1 MESFDAE
8 ARTRQPDAVRSPPRL
23 QRVDFPCDVGGFPT
37 PPCPVHL
44 RFEKT
49 GGRWTIWGLTPPGW
63 PPSIARWL
71 EPFKPT
77 SIRISPGLFPRVL
90 QVEFETM
97 PLAWEPILSSL
108 KVHSLE
114 LTTAGMASLFVID
127 SPDKIAAF
135 VRTIASAR
143 SGVRVTKA
151 LEEAEL
157 PRLTSSEIEL
167 LFLRSRSGPTDS
179 SSSR

>member
-1 MESFDAE
+1 MEPFDAE
-8 ARTRQPDAVRSPPRL
+8 TRTGEIEALASQPVV

-44 RFEKT
+44 RFQET

-77 SIRISPGLFPRVL
+77 SIRIAPGLFPRVL
-90 QVEFETM
+90 QVEFESL
-97 PLAWEPILSSL
+97 PPAWAPIFSVL

-127 SPDKIAAF
+127 SPEKVAAF
-135 VRTIASAR
+135 VRTISSAR
-143 SGVRVTKA
+143 SGVRVTRA
-151 LEEAEL
+151 LGEAEL
-157 PRLTSSEIEL
+157 PKLTSSEIEL
-167 LFLRSRSGPTDS
+167 LFLQSRSGPIDGP
-179 SSSR
+179 SR